1 MNRLSVVYSVGGGV
15 AVAMLWQHGLFT
27 YISFT
32 LFYASICVLGVS
44 VGVRWFIDRS
54 PFYRTA
60 LPPQTS
66 NLLGQL
72 VQKVKK
78 QKLCLLSKQRKV
90 VTSKN
95 LDLAILEIVDL
106 SIRDFVMTWF
116 KSLGKDEE
124 SLAHL
129 IKSDIWIVIEKLCVR
144 LSKVD
149 MVRFMTQDLVN
160 TVHNHFKEIRL
171 ASKPCK
177 DSPSSGHKYT
187 IYPWLVNE
195 EKEKD
200 LLRFLSNSVLFVLL
214 PTSYAHCD
222 IVRHLLREIVTV
234 SVLKPVIDLLCDPEF
249 INDQLLTYL
258 TYHAK
263 LSEATRKT
271 YSYAAT
277 YEEFVKMIQNCED
290 IECLKQLRYKIISEI
305 LQATTINDWK
315 KSQGISTAKAYV
327 PKSMA
332 KGDLL
337 KARNLKIYINQLTV
351 AKTTCEKR
359 IHTIGGADYKC
370 YGEGSVVEDVNLPG
384 QKILSVKTIMD
395 TPEIRLFFLKF
406 LRRNNTHAL
415 LEFWNDVEE
424 LKQIAKEEQRNK
436 AYQILQQYFSS
447 SNNNIVLE
455 KRIIKTMEAFVLG
468 DTGLD
473 GFSDGQSEIYQLLEK
488 EHYSS
493 FIVSDVYH
501 EYISALESDPAL
513 KSPLDD
519 CIDGKENLATFEV
532 DKDVLFADQS
542 YSIQKKL
549 EKLDEKIVNKSQA
562 LATLLNSSNTEDKFK
577 KVIEDLKKEL
587 ETLHCEKNQFA
598 AYVQRTDLWWENQGK
613 WKALVHSAEIVSEG
627 DKLTPYFVIVVNTED
642 TEPPLKAEGWSI
654 SRTLAD
660 FAVLHEKL
668 IQISA
673 WLKKKELPNT
683 NKMWFKSIGETF
695 VEKAKETLNNY
706 LIIVM
711 KDDRLAQSEALFE
724 FLSPAP
730 DFLSQQTQNRSN
742 WNFSLGKL
750 FRKIPVNS
758 DNDAEDEFLFVNCEG
773 GKEEQ
778 NRDSI
783 AEPLHHLINEIFELH
798 GPLKWLR
805 KSFIIC
811 VEAMCGGPINRQLR
825 MAVDWIFSDSML
837 IYYLKTLQDSVW
849 PNGVLAEPPPPRTEE
864 EKMKIRMEAKEKI
877 IHNVPDVLK
886 TLLGDDNARLGTI
899 KIFEILQ
906 DSQLNKQLFYSV
918 IELVLQEVCPELN
931 IKFPSKHF
939 FPTSTVS

>member
-1 MNRLSVVYSVGGGV
+1 MKRLSLAFSIGGV
-15 AVAMLWQHGLFT
+15 ALAVFWRHGLFS

-32 LFYASICVLGVS
+32 LLYASVCLLGVS

-66 NLLGQL
+66 SFLGLL

-78 QKLCLLSKQRKV
+78 KKMALLSKQRKV
-90 VTSKN
+90 VTSQN
-95 LDLAILEIVDL
+95 LDLAILEVIDL
-106 SIRDFVMTWF
+106 SIRDFVMTWY
-116 KSLGKDEE
+116 KPIGKDDE
-124 SLAHL
+124 SVAQL
-129 IKSDIWIVIEKLCVR
+129 IKSDIWIVIEKLSVR

-149 MVRFMTQDLVN
+149 MVKFMTQDLIN
-160 TVHNHFKEIRL
+160 ALHNHFKEIRL
-171 ASKPCK
+171 SSKTSK
-177 DSPSSGHKYT
+177 ESANHKYT
-187 IYPWLVNE
+187 IYPWLENE
-195 EKEKD
+195 EKEKEF
-200 LLRFLSNSVLFVLL
+200 LRFLTNSIMFVLL
-214 PTSYAHCD
+214 PTNYAHCD
-222 IVRHLLREIVTV
+222 IVRHLLREIFTV
-234 SVLKPVIDLLCDPEF
+234 SVLKPAIDLLCDPEF
-249 INDQLLTYL
+249 INEQLRSYL
-258 TYHAK
+258 SYRAK
-263 LSEATRKT
+263 LSEDTRKT

-277 YEEFVKMIQNCED
+277 YEDFVKMIQNCED
-290 IECLKQLRYKIISEI
+290 IECLKQLRYNIISEI
-305 LQATTINDWK
+305 LQATTINNWK
-315 KSQGISTAKAYV
+315 KSQGISTAKAHV

-359 IHTIGGADYKC
+359 IHAIGGPDYKC
-370 YGEGSVVEDVNLPG
+370 YGEGSVSEELTLPG
-384 QKILSVKTIMD
+384 RKIFSVKTVMD
-395 TPEIRLFFLKF
+395 TPELRLFFLKF

-424 LKQIAKEEQRNK
+424 LKQIAKDEQRTK
-436 AYQILQQYFSS
+436 ACQILQQYFSS
-447 SNNNIVLE
+447 SNNNIILE
-455 KRIIKTMEAFVLG
+455 KKIIKMMEAFVLG

-473 GFSDGQSEIYQLLEK
+473 GFADGQTQVYQLLEK

-493 FIVSDVYH
+493 FIVSDIYH
-501 EYISALESDPAL
+501 EYIAALESEPSA

-519 CIDGKENLATFEV
+519 SIDGKESFSSFEV
-532 DKDVLFADQS
+532 GKDVLFADQS

-562 LATLLNSSNTEDKFK
+562 LATLLSSTKADSKFK
-577 KVIEDLKKEL
+577 KVVDDLKKEL

-613 WKALVHSAEIVSEG
+613 WKAQVHSADIVSEG
-627 DKLTPYFVIVVNTED
+627 DKLTPYFVIGVDVD
-642 TEPPLKAEGWSI
+642 DSDSLMKSEGWSI

-660 FAVLHEKL
+660 FGVLHEKL
-668 IQISA
+668 IQIGA
-673 WLKKKELPNT
+673 WLKKKELPST
-683 NKMWFKSIGETF
+683 NKMWFKSIGESF
-695 VEKAKETLNNY
+695 LEKAKETLNNY
-706 LIIVM
+706 LITVM
-711 KDDRLAQSEALFE
+711 KDDRMAQSEALFE

-750 FRKIPVNS
+750 FRKLPVNS
-758 DNDAEDEFLFVNCEG
+758 DTDAEDEFLFVNCEG

-825 MAVDWIFSDSML
+825 MAVDWMFSDSML
-837 IYYLKTLQDSVW
+837 IYYIKTFKDSLW
-849 PNGVLAEPPPPRTEE
+849 PNGILAEPCPPKTEE

-877 IHNVPDVLK
+877 IQNVPDVLK
-886 TLLGDDNARLGTI
+886 TLVGDDNARQGTI

-906 DSQLNKQLFYSV
+906 DVQLNKQLFYNV

-939 FPTSTVS
+939 FLSTGVVQ